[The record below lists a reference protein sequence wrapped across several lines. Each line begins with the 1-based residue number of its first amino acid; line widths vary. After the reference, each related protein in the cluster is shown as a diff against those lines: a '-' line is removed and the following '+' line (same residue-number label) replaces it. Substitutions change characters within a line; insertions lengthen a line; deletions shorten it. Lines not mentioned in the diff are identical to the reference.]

1 MVRTFGSFSGV
12 LSDIS
17 GAVLFSEFGS
27 VLFGLVIVQIYP
39 NPLQKSTIWVRTLSD
54 LVASHVRHITLR
66 LCGWSLVAY
75 TFVHVIDV
83 LVVDWHQEIPLQE
96 LHVLNCVH

>member
-1 MVRTFGSFSGV
+1 MVRRFGSNSGV

-17 GAVLFSEFGS
+17 GSVFFSEFGS
-27 VLFGLVIVQIYP
+27 VLFGLAIVQIYP
-39 NPLQKSTIWVRTLSD
+39 NPLQKSTIWVRTLSY

-66 LCGWSLVAY
+66 LCGWYLAAY
-75 TFVHVIDV
+75 QCVYVIDV